1 MISVAASLPLVS
13 LPAFCCAGT
22 LIGFMP
28 RNIMSVKVEQS
39 TIAGLVLIDSPC
51 EEEAFVSVLTG
62 GSQKIAL
69 LNRIGFSRTTIADEK
84 TGEPAIDPLGLKQ
97 RRHYPTTM

>member
-1 MISVAASLPLVS
+1 
-13 LPAFCCAGT
+13 
-22 LIGFMP
+22 MP

-69 LNRIGFSRTTIADEK
+69 LNRIGF
-84 TGEPAIDPLGLKQ
+84 
-97 RRHYPTTM
+97 